1 MERTQGQEGLCHVDL
16 ECESPATGAS
26 AWGEGSSVLQ
36 QGEGLDAQPVAD
48 MLFPATHRPT
58 SLPWAEKLLIDQ
70 EEGGG
75 GRPEGVEGAKRKST
89 LSEWVG
95 IWGGRNPV
103 GRAASPPRE
112 AASCERPA
120 GTLGSK

>member
-1 MERTQGQEGLCHVDL
+1 MWKEPKVRKGCAMWTWSVRAQRPGPQ
-16 ECESPATGAS
+16 
-26 AWGEGSSVLQ
+26 WEGSSVLQ
-36 QGEGLDAQPVAD
+36 QGEGTDAQPVAGT
-48 MLFPATHRPT
+48 LLPATHRPT

-103 GRAASPPRE
+103 GRAASPPRKP
-112 AASCERPA
+112 ASCERPV